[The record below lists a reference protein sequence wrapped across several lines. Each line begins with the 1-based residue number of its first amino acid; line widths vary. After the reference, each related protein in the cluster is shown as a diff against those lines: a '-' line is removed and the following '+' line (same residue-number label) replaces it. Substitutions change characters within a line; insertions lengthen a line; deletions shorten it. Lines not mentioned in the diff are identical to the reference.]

1 LKVIINQSKKYL
13 QQLTPMNIDSTKIK
27 TSINDTKANTI
38 EKFNKFETDIQ
49 ESLLTIKN
57 SINAVFIK
65 IIDQIELKTGSNDE
79 LLQAL

>member
-1 LKVIINQSKKYL
+1 
-13 QQLTPMNIDSTKIK
+13 MNIDSNKIK
-27 TSINDTKANTI
+27 TSINDTKASTI
-38 EKFNKFETDIQ
+38 EKFNRFETDIQ

>member
-1 LKVIINQSKKYL
+1 
-13 QQLTPMNIDSTKIK
+13 MNIDSTKIK
-27 TSINDTKANTI
+27 TSINETKTKMI

>member
-1 LKVIINQSKKYL
+1 MKVIINQSKKYL

-27 TSINDTKANTI
+27 TSINDTKANMI

-57 SINAVFIK
+57 SINAVFVK

>member
-1 LKVIINQSKKYL
+1 
-13 QQLTPMNIDSTKIK
+13 MNIDSTKIK

>member
-1 LKVIINQSKKYL
+1 
-13 QQLTPMNIDSTKIK
+13 MNIDSTKIK
-27 TSINDTKANTI
+27 TSINDTKASTI

>member
-1 LKVIINQSKKYL
+1 
-13 QQLTPMNIDSTKIK
+13 MNIDSTKIK
-27 TSINDTKANTI
+27 TSINDTKANMI